1 VLSDVVWTAETLFEY
16 MADPRKFIPGTRDV
30 KKHAGV
36 VKSEA
41 DRANV
46 IAYLEK
52 QKWNVWLLTHV
63 NLLRSTS
70 GQQEHI
76 FMSKFNYSVALLLLD
91 VAR

>member
-1 VLSDVVWTAETLFEY
+1 

-52 QKWNVWLLTHV
+52 QK
-63 NLLRSTS
+63 
-70 GQQEHI
+70 
-76 FMSKFNYSVALLLLD
+76 
-91 VAR
+91 